1 METKAMYAYYKKR
14 RDSRHWWRRIQS
26 RKYRRELI
34 VRSIFVVVVTT
45 TMCLLALLNRGRYV
59 LCLLAWCFIVGIIL
73 IPFMMKLRVPKTQ
86 KPKSPKTDSVLQSTE
101 DEKEIK
107 TTPSR
112 IIQIS
117 EQRQLKKDRHIQS
130 AKGMA

>member
-1 METKAMYAYYKKR
+1 MYAYYKKR

-34 VRSIFVVVVTT
+34 VRSTLVVIVTV
-45 TMCLLALLNRGRYV
+45 TMCLLALLISGLNV
-59 LCLLAWCFIVGIIL
+59 LCLLAWCFIVSIIL
-73 IPFMMKLRVPKTQ
+73 IPFTTNLRVPKTQ
-86 KPKSPKTDSVLQSTE
+86 KPKSPKTNAVLQNTE
-101 DEKEIK
+101 NEKEIK

-117 EQRQLKKDRHIQS
+117 RQRQLEKDHHIRS
-130 AKGMA
+130 TKGMA